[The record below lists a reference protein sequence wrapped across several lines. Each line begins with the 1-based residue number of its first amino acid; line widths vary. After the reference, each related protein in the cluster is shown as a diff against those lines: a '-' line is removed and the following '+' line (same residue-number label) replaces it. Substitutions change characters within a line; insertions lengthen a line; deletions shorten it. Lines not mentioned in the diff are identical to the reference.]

1 MKDKKCNGNCCN
13 SFFESYNEDEDDYEI
28 QRLEDIIEICE
39 FLIKV
44 KKHRKEKREAFNK
57 VFEEAEEKEK
67 NTKFYTNTRPF
78 YVYKY
83 PFKISDWDKMWF

>member
-1 MKDKKCNGNCCN
+1 MTDKKCNNNCCN

-44 KKHRKEKREAFNK
+44 KKHRKEKRKAFNK
-57 VFEEAEEKEK
+57 VFEDVEEKEESK
-67 NTKFYTNTRPF
+67 IYTNT
-78 YVYKY
+78 KY
-83 PFKISDWDKMWF
+83 PFYIYRYPKNIPHWDSIWF